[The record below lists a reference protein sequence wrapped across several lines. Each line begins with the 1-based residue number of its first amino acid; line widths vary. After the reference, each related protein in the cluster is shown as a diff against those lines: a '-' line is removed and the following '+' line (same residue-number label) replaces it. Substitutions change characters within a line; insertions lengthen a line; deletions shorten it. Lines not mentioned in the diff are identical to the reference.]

1 MPKKEKGR
9 ERKMRKTS
17 EEELSELKEILGREF
32 PFLRKTVTR
41 NLACFIL
48 AFVLLFRTYRGW
60 YGRLTLS
67 GIARCFPAKG
77 TGRSRYK
84 RLSRFLDNENF
95 QMVDLTTDLTRL
107 IYEEEDLLPVI
118 IDQTQIGDVQ
128 VISANV
134 PAEGRSIPL
143 AITTFEYTRI
153 ETSQNLIEEEF
164 LTNLSSR
171 LPKGIKVVEIADRGY
186 GKSILLKNRLER
198 QELFIIRGKRD
209 VIMHYKENKRTCHK
223 SLGRLKHSQR
233 KPRRYRNCFYQ
244 GKKEIEVDVIVYR
257 EKSFKEPWFLL
268 VPSGKEDILSTERV
282 VELYRRRMMIE
293 VTFRDFKSHLGV
305 RGLSL
310 KVRKGERLD
319 RLLGVM
325 ILTYILL
332 LILGISEIGKS
343 LRKRIEIPRSKARH
357 GTRKT
362 LSVLTVSLFAI
373 SDTFLLTRDNLI
385 NILTECFNQLER
397 EKVFLLPSF

>member
-1 MPKKEKGR
+1 
-9 ERKMRKTS
+9 MRKTS
-17 EEELSELKEILGREF
+17 EEELSELKEILEKEF
-32 PFLRKTVTR
+32 PSLKKTITR
-41 NLACFIL
+41 NLSCLIF

-67 GIARCFPAKG
+67 GIARCLPTKG
-77 TGRSRYK
+77 SGKSRYK
-84 RLSRFLDNENF
+84 RVTRFLDNENF
-95 QMVDLTTDLTRL
+95 QMVDLTTDLVRL
-107 IYEEEDLLPVI
+107 IYEEENLLPVI
-118 IDQTQIGDVQ
+118 IDQTAIGDVQ

-143 AITTFEYTRI
+143 AISTFEYTKI
-153 ETSQNLIEEEF
+153 ERSQNLIEEEF
-164 LTNLSSR
+164 LTTLSSR
-171 LPKGIKVVEIADRGY
+171 LPKGIKVVQIADRGY

-198 QELFIIRGKRD
+198 GELFIIRGRRD
-209 VIMHYKENKRTCHK
+209 VIMHYEENGKICRK
-223 SLGRLKHSQR
+223 SLGRLKHSLG
-233 KPRRYRNCFYQ
+233 KPRRYSGCLYQ
-244 GKKEIEVDVIVYR
+244 GKKEIKVDVIVYR

-282 VELYRRRMMIE
+282 IELYRRRMNIE
-293 VTFRDFKSHLGV
+293 VTFRDFKSQLGV

-310 KVRKGERLD
+310 KVRKGKRLD

-325 ILTYILL
+325 VLTYILL
-332 LILGISEIGKS
+332 LVLGISEIGKF
-343 LRKRIEIPRSKARH
+343 LRKKIEIPRSKARH

-397 EKVFLLPSF
+397 EKVFLLPFF